1 MNIDQNE
8 VTKFAELAD
17 KWWDKEGDFKP
28 LHKINPLRANYIN
41 DIIHVENKEYLDVG
55 CGGGIL
61 AEAMFDKGAIV
72 TGIDAAG
79 PGIEIARTHAKEN
92 SKNINY
98 IVGTAED
105 FYKNN
110 NDRFDV
116 VSCLE
121 VLEHVPDPK
130 SLIDV
135 CTKLLKPGGDLF
147 LSTINKNPRSW
158 VTAIVGA
165 EYIFKILPKGTHEY
179 NKFIKPS
186 MLASYVRAANAEL
199 LDTKGMFYNPITHNA
214 SLNNDLGVN
223 YIIHARKPS

>member
-135 CTKLLKPGGDLF
+135 CTKLLKPGGNLF

-158 VTAIVGA
+158 VTAIVGPHPV
-165 EYIFKILPKGTHEY
+165 YINLSTTLIEVLIFRDLKSLMIQ
-179 NKFIKPS
+179 
-186 MLASYVRAANAEL
+186 MR
-199 LDTKGMFYNPITHNA
+199 NPLNHA
-214 SLNNDLGVN
+214 SLLIQP
-223 YIIHARKPS
+223 IITKCIQISKM

>member
-1 MNIDQNE
+1 MDIDQNE

-165 EYIFKILPKGTHEY
+165 EYIFKILPVGTHEY

-186 MLASYVRAANAEL
+186 TLAS
-199 LDTKGMFYNPITHNA
+199 
-214 SLNNDLGVN
+214 
-223 YIIHARKPS
+223 